1 MWFTMHLSN
10 SSDGDL
16 RTEKALEEEFW
27 KWIVLAN
34 GCFGHP
40 LREAAETLVNQKLF

>member
-1 MWFTMHLSN
+1 MMHLSI
-10 SSDGDL
+10 SCGGDL

-34 GCFGHP
+34 GCVGHP
-40 LREAAETLVNQKLF
+40 LREAAEMLVNQKWF